1 MLRIKP
7 TEPRYTTLSINSCPP
22 VLLSINHLSQLWD
35 LHAKAC
41 SPLRKEPEFG
51 IRKGSASAHLCER
64 MLPSNGNFWIAE
76 LKEALWTFAELK
88 NKMVRERKACAL
100 RNYHRMIA
108 EFNPWIPLSFW
119 EASPNREVWSS
130 SKRHWFKKK
139 FCESLEIIL
148 SVLRV
153 NRWNKI
159 IQAQIFKSTACAW
172 TSRNWRRNN
181 NYPTN

>member
-1 MLRIKP
+1 MLPSAERTQIGDKK
-7 TEPRYTTLSINSCPP
+7 S
-22 VLLSINHLSQLWD
+22 
-35 LHAKAC
+35 
-41 SPLRKEPEFG
+41 
-51 IRKGSASAHLCER
+51 SASAHLCER
-64 MLPSNGNFWIAE
+64 RLPSHGTFWIAE
-76 LKEALWTFAELK
+76 LKEVHWTFAELK

-139 FCESLEIIL
+139 FGESFEIIL

-159 IQAQIFKSTACAW
+159 IQAEIFKAVTRYVLDSICEFKIKYLNLHKQTHLQKPR
-172 TSRNWRRNN
+172 SGD
-181 NYPTN
+181 